1 MPHGAKIDPATLF
14 DVLSKAF
21 SQMKAKC
28 DQHPELFGVRE
39 DGSLANAKS
48 LLDALYED
56 GAIPTYS
63 FPKNVISTY
72 IFDPES
78 SYKRLAYQ
86 PDRGLDMAISEYA
99 PGRSIVV
106 DKQTYQIGGLYYPGS
121 ERRKG
126 RALSPARA
134 FMEDGNYLKNVL
146 VCRDCNWFGLEED
159 SVQICPFCGSKNL
172 ERDRQM
178 LRPWGFAPRNATS
191 IQNAQLTEEYSYAQ
205 PPFYSTL
212 PDGDEMHPVNHC
224 AHIRLASRA
233 NQRIIMMNRGPS
245 DQGFA
250 VCADCGAAMP
260 GRDRSVFRVK
270 GKEVGRPYRSAYA
283 QAPCGHINTVNV
295 NLGYDFI
302 TDMLVLEFALDP
314 RRIDTRRKDNPW
326 LERAAQSLAEAL
338 RLAASKELDI
348 EFSELVTGYRLRA
361 NTSGFFADI
370 YLYDN
375 LSSGAGYAVR
385 VAREIGKLL
394 RKTELLLNDC
404 DCQSS
409 CHNCLKHYRNQFVH
423 GMLDRFAALDLLKW
437 GIDGSLANELSPEAQ
452 KSYLSPLRRILED
465 SGCRVWQDAEG
476 VILSHGLQKKRLVV
490 YPAMWAEP
498 ANAGKIY
505 ISNGCLKYAKP
516 YAVQKIMDS
525 F

>member
-1 MPHGAKIDPATLF
+1 MLEKI
-14 DVLSKAF
+14 
-21 SQMKAKC
+21 
-28 DQHPELFGVRE
+28 
-39 DGSLANAKS
+39 
-48 LLDALYED
+48 
-56 GAIPTYS
+56 
-63 FPKNVISTY
+63 
-72 IFDPES
+72 
-78 SYKRLAYQ
+78 
-86 PDRGLDMAISEYA
+86 
-99 PGRSIVV
+99 
-106 DKQTYQIGGLYYPGS
+106 
-121 ERRKG
+121 
-126 RALSPARA
+126 
-134 FMEDGNYLKNVL
+134 
-146 VCRDCNWFGLEED
+146 
-159 SVQICPFCGSKNL
+159 
-172 ERDRQM
+172 
-178 LRPWGFAPRNATS
+178 
-191 IQNAQLTEEYSYAQ
+191 
-205 PPFYSTL
+205 
-212 PDGDEMHPVNHC
+212 
-224 AHIRLASRA
+224 
-233 NQRIIMMNRGPS
+233 
-245 DQGFA
+245 
-250 VCADCGAAMP
+250 
-260 GRDRSVFRVK
+260 
-270 GKEVGRPYRSAYA
+270 
-283 QAPCGHINTVNV
+283 
-295 NLGYDFI
+295 
-302 TDMLVLEFALDP
+302 
-314 RRIDTRRKDNPW
+314 
-326 LERAAQSLAEAL
+326 
-338 RLAASKELDI
+338 KELDI

-409 CHNCLKHYRNQFVH
+409 CHSCLKHYRNQFVH